1 MHSPGVPT
9 SPPEEDRGEARLYG
23 NVFAELESV
32 DLPLGNTLSPALCC
46 PPPVALRHC
55 VSSALTHTN
64 TVTLSANMAD
74 SESLETITEHERILQ
89 EIESTDTACLGPTL
103 RSVYDDQPN
112 AHKRFMEKLDARI
125 RNHDREIEKMCNF
138 HHQGFVDAI
147 TELLK
152 VRADAEKL
160 MGQVSDTNRRLQDAG
175 REVRHSL
182 ALFAC
187 LPLDGKNVNY
197 QTMVTAQT
205 EEVIRCR
212 LQQRNMATTVEKLQ
226 LCIPVLE
233 MYSKLKEQL
242 ESKRLGHGLIRQG
255 FFGPLVSGKGAT
267 LAFHTDARGIRS
279 TEVREHSQGPRTLE
293 YYSAL
298 KTMEQLENMYIPRV
312 SQYRFCQIMAEM
324 LPKLRE
330 EIKEISMSDLK
341 DFLESIRKHSDK
353 IGETA
358 MRQAQQLRTFN
369 GAVQKQAILS
379 CAKPLHEV
387 GLNGRTPVH
396 HNGLSAEAADEEEV
410 DEEVLTAQDL
420 VDFSPVYR
428 CLHIYTVLV
437 NPPRDSRV
445 IASSNTI
452 APYKQRDFQSF
463 HSLLINIISALN
475 PSEVSW
481 SLLALGA
488 TAHLLRTNPEL
499 IRAPTKEGD
508 RETFENYYRKQR
520 KKQAR
525 LVLQPQSN
533 MHETVE
539 GYRKYFNQIVG
550 FFVVEDHILHATQG
564 LVTRAFT
571 EELWNMALSKVIAVL
586 RTHSSY
592 CNDPDLVLELKNLIV
607 IFADTLQGY
616 GFPVNRLFDLLFE
629 VRDQYNE
636 TLLKKWALV
645 FRDIFEQDNYSPIP
659 VENEEEYKAVVSRF
673 PFHDAEIEKQEF
685 PKKLPMSQSV
695 PQIYSQVKEFIYA
708 SLKFSES
715 LHRRPLQG
723 LVQII
728 INTTHLEQACKYLED
743 FITNI
748 TNVSPETMHTTRLYG
763 LSTFKASEVVRFS
776 KAGIHRKDR
785 SRLELLELYQKH
797 VLILRKDARHAAEGE
812 IYTKL
817 NQKIDEFIQLADYEW
832 GMAESDGRA
841 SGYLMDLINFLRST
855 FQVFTHLPSNVSD
868 HAAMS
873 GKVAQTACMSACK
886 HLATS
891 LMQMLLDTEL
901 KQISMGA
908 IQQFNL
914 DVIQCELFAS
924 SEPVPGF
931 QGDTLQLA
939 FIDLRQVHSDI
950 SGSSSGGPTRAGSK
964 IRGEVSDLAS
974 PQQIKFNVSR
984 ALRSG
989 REPTDQITVEPGLLL
1004 DLFMVWDWST
1014 YLADYGQPS
1023 SKYLRVNPST
1033 ALALLEKMKDTSKKN
1048 NIFSQFRK
1056 NDRDKQKL
1064 IETVVKQLRSL
1075 VNGMSQHS

>member
-1 MHSPGVPT
+1 MA
-9 SPPEEDRGEARLYG
+9 D
-23 NVFAELESV
+23 NESV
-32 DLPLGNTLSPALCC
+32 EC
-46 PPPVALRHC
+46 
-55 VSSALTHTN
+55 
-64 TVTLSANMAD
+64 
-74 SESLETITEHERILQ
+74 ITEHERILQ
-89 EIESTDTACLGPTL
+89 EIESTDTACVGPTL

-112 AHKRFMEKLDARI
+112 AHKRFMEKLEVRI

-160 MGQVSDTNRRLQDAG
+160 MGQVTDTNRRLQDAG
-175 REVRHSL
+175 REV
-182 ALFAC
+182 
-187 LPLDGKNVNY
+187 
-197 QTMVTAQT
+197 TAQT

-212 LQQRNMATTVEKLQ
+212 IQQRNMTTTVERLQ

-242 ESKRLGHGLIRQG
+242 ESKR
-255 FFGPLVSGKGAT
+255 
-267 LAFHTDARGIRS
+267 
-279 TEVREHSQGPRTLE
+279 
-293 YYSAL
+293 YYAAL
-298 KTMEQLENMYIPRV
+298 KTMEQLEKVYIPRV
-312 SQYRFCQIMAEM
+312 SRYRFCQIMAEN

-330 EIKEISMSDLK
+330 DIKDISMSDLK

-358 MRQAQQLRTFN
+358 MKQAQQHRTFN
-369 GAVQKQAILS
+369 SVVQKHDS
-379 CAKPLHEV
+379 GMGYTKPV
-387 GLNGRTPVH
+387 YSLNGRTPTQP
-396 HNGLSAEAADEEEV
+396 L
-410 DEEVLTAQDL
+410 
-420 VDFSPVYR
+420 
-428 CLHIYTVLV
+428 
-437 NPPRDSRV
+437 
-445 IASSNTI
+445 
-452 APYKQRDFQSF
+452 F
-463 HSLLINIISALN
+463 HSLYFFILFG
-475 PSEVSW
+475 P
-481 SLLALGA
+481 
-488 TAHLLRTNPEL
+488 
-499 IRAPTKEGD
+499 GD

-533 MHETVE
+533 MQETVE
-539 GYRKYFNQIVG
+539 GYRRYFNQIVG
-550 FFVVEDHILHATQG
+550 FFLVEDHVLHSTQG
-564 LVTRAFT
+564 LLTRAFT
-571 EELWNMALSKVIAVL
+571 DELWNMALSKITAVL

-592 CNDPDLVLELKNLIV
+592 CSDPDLVLQLKNLIV

-616 GFPVNRLFDLLFE
+616 GYPVNRLFDLLFE
-629 VRDQYNE
+629 IRDQYNE

-645 FRDIFEQDNYSPIP
+645 FREIFELDNYSPIP
-659 VENEEEYKAVVSRF
+659 VETEEEYKSVVSRF
-673 PFHDAEIEKQEF
+673 PFHDAEIEKQDF

-695 PQIYSQVKEFIYA
+695 PQIYVQVKEFIYA

-715 LHRRPLQG
+715 LHRSWTEIDDMLRKSTNLLLTRTLSGCLQHLTKKPHIG
-723 LVQII
+723 LTELVQII

-748 TNVSPETMHTTRLYG
+748 TNVSPETVHTTRLYG
-763 LSTFKASEVVRFS
+763 LSTF
-776 KAGIHRKDR
+776 
-785 SRLELLELYQKH
+785 
-797 VLILRKDARHAAEGE
+797 KDARHAAEGE

-817 NQKIDEFIQLADYEW
+817 NQKIDEFIQLADYDW
-832 GMAESDGRA
+832 GMPESDGQA

-855 FQVFTHLPSNVSD
+855 FQVFTHLP
-868 HAAMS
+868 

-886 HLATS
+886 HLSTS
-891 LMQMLLDTEL
+891 LMQMVLDSEL

-908 IQQFNL
+908 VQQFNL

-939 FIDLRQVHSDI
+939 FIDLRQ
-950 SGSSSGGPTRAGSK
+950 
-964 IRGEVSDLAS
+964 
-974 PQQIKFNVSR
+974 
-984 ALRSG
+984 
-989 REPTDQITVEPGLLL
+989 LL

-1014 YLADYGQPS
+1014 YLADYGQPT

>member
-1 MHSPGVPT
+1 M
-9 SPPEEDRGEARLYG
+9 
-23 NVFAELESV
+23 AENETLE
-32 DLPLGNTLSPALCC
+32 C
-46 PPPVALRHC
+46 
-55 VSSALTHTN
+55 
-64 TVTLSANMAD
+64 
-74 SESLETITEHERILQ
+74 ITEHERILQ
-89 EIESTDTACLGPTL
+89 EIESTDTACVGPTL
-103 RSVYDDQPN
+103 RSIYDDQPN

-160 MGQVSDTNRRLQDAG
+160 MGQVTDTNRRLQEAG
-175 REVRHSL
+175 REV
-182 ALFAC
+182 
-187 LPLDGKNVNY
+187 
-197 QTMVTAQT
+197 MAQT

-212 LQQRNMATTVEKLQ
+212 IQQRNMATTVEKLQ

-242 ESKRLGHGLIRQG
+242 ESKR
-255 FFGPLVSGKGAT
+255 
-267 LAFHTDARGIRS
+267 
-279 TEVREHSQGPRTLE
+279 
-293 YYSAL
+293 YYAAL
-298 KTMEQLENMYIPRV
+298 KTMEQLEKIYIPRV
-312 SQYRFCQIMAEM
+312 SQYRFCQIMAEN
-324 LPKLRE
+324 LPRLRE

-353 IGETA
+353 VGETA
-358 MRQAQQLRTFN
+358 MRQAQQHRTFN
-369 GAVQKQAILS
+369 SAVAKQVS
-379 CAKPLHEV
+379 MGHYMKPV
-387 GLNGRTPVH
+387 YSLNGRTH
-396 HNGLSAEAADEEEV
+396 THNGLMMDTGDEDEADEEI
-410 DEEVLTAQDL
+410 LTAQDL

-428 CLHIYTVLV
+428 CLHIYTVL
-437 NPPRDSRV
+437 
-445 IASSNTI
+445 
-452 APYKQRDFQSF
+452 
-463 HSLLINIISALN
+463 
-475 PSEVSW
+475 
-481 SLLALGA
+481 
-488 TAHLLRTNPEL
+488 
-499 IRAPTKEGD
+499 GD

-525 LVLQPQSN
+525 LVLQPQAN

-539 GYRKYFNQIVG
+539 GYTRYFNQIVG
-550 FFVVEDHILHATQG
+550 FFVVEDHILHATRG
-564 LVTRAFT
+564 LVTRAFND
-571 EELWNMALSKVIAVL
+571 ELWNMALSKIIAVL

-645 FRDIFEQDNYSPIP
+645 FREIFELDNYSPIP
-659 VENEEEYKAVVSRF
+659 VETEGEYKLVVSRF
-673 PFHDAEIEKQEF
+673 PFHDAEIEKQDF

-695 PQIYSQVKEFIYA
+695 PQIYTQVKEFIYA

-715 LHRRPLQG
+715 LHRSSTEIDDMLRKSTNLLLTRTLSSCLQNLIKKPHIG
-723 LVQII
+723 LTELVQII
-728 INTTHLEQACKYLED
+728 INTTHLEQACRYLEE

-748 TNVSPETMHTTRLYG
+748 TNVSPETVHTTRLYG
-763 LSTFKASEVVRFS
+763 LSTF
-776 KAGIHRKDR
+776 
-785 SRLELLELYQKH
+785 
-797 VLILRKDARHAAEGE
+797 KDARHAAEGE

-855 FQVFTHLPSNVSD
+855 FQVFTHLPNNNND
-868 HAAMS
+868 HASMS

-886 HLATS
+886 HLSTS

-939 FIDLRQVHSDI
+939 FIDLRQ
-950 SGSSSGGPTRAGSK
+950 
-964 IRGEVSDLAS
+964 
-974 PQQIKFNVSR
+974 
-984 ALRSG
+984 
-989 REPTDQITVEPGLLL
+989 LL

-1014 YLADYGQPS
+1014 YLADYGQPT
-1023 SKYLRVNPST
+1023 SKYLRVNPAT
-1033 ALALLEKMKDTSKKN
+1033 ALALLEKVYRGMKDTSKKN

-1064 IETVVKQLRSL
+1064 VETVVRQLRSL
-1075 VNGMSQHS
+1075 VNGMSS